1 MYIALENLVQS
12 KCEENVDNSGW
23 IITWGYHHLFHGSIS
38 RAILDRICPNRPLI
52 VWHRSFHEI
61 YLNSQAVEAMEFE
74 NPDEMK
80 SHHQVS
86 KSVMYLYVIIS

>member
-1 MYIALENLVQS
+1 M
-12 KCEENVDNSGW
+12 
-23 IITWGYHHLFHGSIS
+23 FHGYIS

-61 YLNSQAVEAMEFE
+61 YLNSQAIEAMEFE
-74 NPDEMK
+74 NPEEMK

-86 KSVMYLYVIIS
+86 KSVMYLYVKRNIRGRIPTF